1 MSEEA
6 EKARREVIVDKPR
19 TRTTMQSFRDLQ
31 VWQRSMEL
39 TVAVYRLTQHFPR
52 EEVFGLTSQMRRS
65 AISIPSNIAEGH
77 GRMNP
82 REFKHFLLIARAS
95 NCELQ
100 TQLELSNTLGFA
112 HAPLLNNAQDVSNQ
126 VEKML
131 FSLLSKLKNNT
142 S

>member
-1 MSEEA
+1 
-6 EKARREVIVDKPR
+6 
-19 TRTTMQSFRDLQ
+19 
-31 VWQRSMEL
+31 MEL

-52 EEVFGLTSQMRRS
+52 EETFGLTSQLRRS
-65 AISIPSNIAEGH
+65 AVSVPSNIAEGH

-100 TQLELSNTLGFA
+100 TQLEISGALGFA
-112 HAPLLNNAQDVSNQ
+112 DNQLLNTTQEVSHE

-131 FSLLSKLKNNT
+131 IALLGNLKNKG

>member
-1 MSEEA
+1 MK
-6 EKARREVIVDKPR
+6 KAVGQVIVGKPR
-19 TRTTMQSFRDLQ
+19 TRSTKQSFRDLQ

-52 EEVFGLTSQMRRS
+52 EEAFGFTSQLRRS

-82 REFKHFLLIARAS
+82 REFNRFLLIARAS

-100 TQLELSNTLGFA
+100 TQLEISGLLGFA
-112 HAPLLNNAQDVSNQ
+112 ETQLLITTQGISNE
-126 VEKML
+126 VEKM
-131 FSLLSKLKNNT
+131 
-142 S
+142 

>member
-1 MSEEA
+1 MSEEV
-6 EKARREVIVDKPR
+6 KREEDEVMVDKPR
-19 TRTTMQSFRDLQ
+19 TRPAMQSFRDLQ

-39 TVAVYRLTQHFPR
+39 TVAVYRLTQRFPR
-52 EEVFGLTSQMRRS
+52 EEAFGLTSQLRRS

-77 GRMNP
+77 GRMNS

-100 TQLELSNTLGFA
+100 TQLELSGVLGFA
-112 HAPLLNNAQDVSNQ
+112 DSQLLNQAQSISNQ

-131 FSLLSKLKNNT
+131 FSFLSNLK
-142 S
+142 SRGS

>member
-1 MSEEA
+1 
-6 EKARREVIVDKPR
+6 
-19 TRTTMQSFRDLQ
+19 MQSFRDLQ

-39 TVAVYRLTQHFPR
+39 TVAVYRLTQQFPR
-52 EEVFGLTSQMRRS
+52 EEAFGLTSQLRRS
-65 AISIPSNIAEGH
+65 VVSIPSNVAEGH

-100 TQLELSNTLGFA
+100 TQLEISGALGFA
-112 HAPLLNNAQDVSNQ
+112 DAQLLNAAQEISHQ

-131 FSLLSKLKNNT
+131 FSLIGKLKNN
-142 S
+142 SEEVKK

>member
-1 MSEEA
+1 MSEEVKKA
-6 EKARREVIVDKPR
+6 EREVIVDKPR
-19 TRTTMQSFRDLQ
+19 TRTTLQSFRDLQ

-52 EEVFGLTSQMRRS
+52 EEAFGLTSQMRRS
-65 AISIPSNIAEGH
+65 ALSIPSNIAEGH
-77 GRMNP
+77 GRMSP

-100 TQLELSNTLGFA
+100 TQLELSGALGFA
-112 HAPLLNNAQDVSNQ
+112 DTQLLTTVQGLSHE

-131 FSLLSKLKNNT
+131 FALLGKLKND
-142 S
+142 SG